1 MRSRRQHSSQL
12 GRSGKAQI
20 EAIAEAPAANE
31 GPATREETVNNIIR
45 TLGTIQKSDGSPNSF
60 NNLLTMLLADHN
72 MQECLNVHRSKLGLS
87 SIDFTT
93 VQTLEDLKPFNI
105 SYDQLLDSLNTL
117 KIEDAD
123 AESPD
128 GKWSAYPEEQMLAQA

>member
-1 MRSRRQHSSQL
+1 
-12 GRSGKAQI
+12 
-20 EAIAEAPAANE
+20 
-31 GPATREETVNNIIR
+31 
-45 TLGTIQKSDGSPNSF
+45 
-60 NNLLTMLLADHN
+60 MLLADHN

-93 VQTLEDLKPFNI
+93 VKTLEDLKPFNI

-117 KIEDAD
+117 KIEDVD

-128 GKWSAYPEEQMLAQA
+128 GKGSAYGEEKMLAQA